1 MGGLDEACKAVVA
14 QVSGAVACA
23 VVDLDSGFVL
33 AVHSA
38 SALSM
43 ELTEVMARATLN
55 LLRGPDVTTI
65 EREIR
70 KARGVPEDGEH
81 YFQELQLTSEHN
93 LHFGVVLKGGRAVVM
108 LVTRR
113 TTNIG
118 LGWAQLRAAIPQVE
132 ALVP

>member
-14 QVSGAVACA
+14 EVNGAVACA

-33 AVHSA
+33 GAH
-38 SALSM
+38 SALSL
-43 ELTEVMARATLN
+43 ELTELMARATLN

-70 KARGVPEDGEH
+70 KARAVPEDGEH

-93 LHFGVVLKGGRAVVM
+93 LHFGVVLKGGRAVMM

-113 TTNIG
+113 STSIG
-118 LGWAQLRAAIPQVE
+118 LGWAQLRAAIPRVE